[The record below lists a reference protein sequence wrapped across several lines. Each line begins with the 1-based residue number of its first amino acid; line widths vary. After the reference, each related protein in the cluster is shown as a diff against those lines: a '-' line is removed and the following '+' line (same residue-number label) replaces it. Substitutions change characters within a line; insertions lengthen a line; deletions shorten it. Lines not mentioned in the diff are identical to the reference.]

1 MTDQAEVDKK
11 KNWAEL
17 SDNDAE
23 EDEAQ
28 EKAEEKAEE

>member
-1 MTDQAEVDKK
+1 MTDKAEDKN

-23 EDEAQ
+23 DDEV
-28 EKAEEKAEE
+28 